1 MYVSRELLYQPS
13 TTFPSVRPFARYSR
27 ALSPNMYSRWLCYGH
42 VSRSNVPS
50 SLQVVALWKR
60 KVASGQLTEEATSFA
75 VTSCSLALQT
85 HFDSIM
91 RTAEVRRVPRFD
103 TLPVDCSGACD
114 TICISHD
121 LKYLT

>member
-1 MYVSRELLYQPS
+1 
-13 TTFPSVRPFARYSR
+13 
-27 ALSPNMYSRWLCYGH
+27 MYSRWLCNGH

-85 HFDSIM
+85 HFESIM

-103 TLPVDCSGACD
+103 TLPVDC
-114 TICISHD
+114 ICISHD
-121 LKYLT
+121 LKYLTLFSRAVTHSLLVPLAAPAVLA